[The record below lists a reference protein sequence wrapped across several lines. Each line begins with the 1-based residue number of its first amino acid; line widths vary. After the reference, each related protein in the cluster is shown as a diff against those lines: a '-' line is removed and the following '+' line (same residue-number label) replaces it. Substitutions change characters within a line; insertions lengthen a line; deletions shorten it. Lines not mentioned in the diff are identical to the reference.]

1 VSRAATV
8 ATGRTRRRSRRA
20 EEAILEASLAL
31 LGELGF
37 SGLTMEG
44 IAARAGVGK
53 ATIYRHWT
61 SKAHVVVDAF
71 RMFVPPVPV
80 PAGDDF
86 REELLTFSRYL
97 VEGVTRSPLAGIL
110 PSLVEAAEHDPE
122 LERLFSEFGQER
134 RAVLR
139 GVFERAAARGELR
152 EGLDVEL
159 ALELVVS
166 PIFARRLVFRKPPTP
181 AYVEQVVDELLPL
194 FRPGLGVIPRSAA
207 PAP

>member
-1 VSRAATV
+1 MTGAAV
-8 ATGRTRRRSRRA
+8 ATSRSRRRSRRA
-20 EEAILEASLAL
+20 ETAILEATIAL

-37 SGLTMEG
+37 SGLTMDG

-53 ATIYRHWT
+53 ATIYRHWA

-71 RMFVPPVPV
+71 RTFIPPAPV

-86 REELLTFSRYL
+86 REDLLTFLRYL
-97 VEGVTRSPLAGIL
+97 VEGVTSSPLAGIL
-110 PSLVEAAEHDPE
+110 PALVEAAERDPE
-122 LERLFSEFGQER
+122 LERLFFEFGQER

-152 EGLDVEL
+152 AGLDLDL

-166 PIFARRLVFRKPPTP
+166 PIFARRLIFRQPPTS
-181 AYVEQVVDELLPL
+181 AYAEQLVDELVPL
-194 FRPGLGVIPRSAA
+194 FRG
-207 PAP
+207 

>member
-1 VSRAATV
+1 VSPPPTLSA
-8 ATGRTRRRSRRA
+8 GRSRRRSRRA
-20 EEAILEASLAL
+20 EAAILEATLGL

-37 SGLTMEG
+37 SGLTMDG

-71 RMFVPPVPV
+71 RAHIPPAPT
-80 PAGDDF
+80 PAADDF
-86 REELLTFSRYL
+86 REDLLTFVRSL
-97 VEGVTRSPLAGIL
+97 VDGLTRSPLAGIL
-110 PSLVEAAEHDPE
+110 PSLVEAAERDPE

-139 GVFERAAARGELR
+139 GVFERAAARDELR
-152 EGLDVEL
+152 EGLDLDL

-166 PIFARRLVFRKPPTP
+166 PIFARRLVFRRPPTP
-181 AYVEQVVDELLPL
+181 LYAEQVVDALLPV
-194 FRPGLGVIPRSAA
+194 FCPTPR
-207 PAP
+207 